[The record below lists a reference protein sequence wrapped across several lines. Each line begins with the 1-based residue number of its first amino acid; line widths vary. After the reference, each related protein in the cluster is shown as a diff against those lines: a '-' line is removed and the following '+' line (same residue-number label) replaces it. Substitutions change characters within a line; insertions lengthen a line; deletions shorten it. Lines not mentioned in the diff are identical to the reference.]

1 VPAEFGVKALALL
14 LALSP
19 TPSAQT
25 PTPLLQPPTSANAIL
40 PFPRPAANLADWNAA
55 AGRKLASLTVDKVT
69 LRGFDYPGPTVNA
82 PTVLVFGGNGWTI
95 DDADPLLRAMAQLGA
110 RVVAYDY
117 RGYGFSEGRAD
128 VRTFRRDAL
137 RLYDAL
143 AAQAGSTHVA
153 VYGFSMGTAI
163 ASYVASERSVA
174 GLIVVAPM
182 SSAVE
187 FFRAFGPTHLR
198 DFNVDKLMTTPDAD
212 EAYDEAGM
220 VAKSTAPLLVV
231 HGDADDVI
239 PYAEGK
245 EVYEASRST
254 HKKFVTLHRVD
265 HNDAPGRRETLEAL
279 ETFFTSLR

>member
-1 VPAEFGVKALALL
+1 MKALALL
-14 LALSP
+14 LALTP

-25 PTPLLQPPTSANAIL
+25 PTPLLQPPTTANAIL
-40 PFPRPAANLADWNAA
+40 PFPRPSANLADWNAG
-55 AGRKLASLTVDKVT
+55 AGRKLASLTIDKVT

-137 RLYDAL
+137 RVYDAL

-174 GLIVVAPM
+174 GLILVAPM

-187 FFRAFGPTHLR
+187 FFRAFGPGRFR
-198 DFNVDKLMTTPDAD
+198 DFSVEKMMTTRDAD
-212 EAYDEAGM
+212 EAYDEVGM
-220 VAKSTAPLLVV
+220 VAKSTAPLLVI

-239 PYAEGK
+239 PYAQGK
-245 EVYEASRST
+245 EVYDASRSLPKT
-254 HKKFVTLHRVD
+254 FVTLHRVN
-265 HNDAPGRRETLEAL
+265 HNDAPGRRETFEAL
-279 ETFFTSLR
+279 ERFFAALR